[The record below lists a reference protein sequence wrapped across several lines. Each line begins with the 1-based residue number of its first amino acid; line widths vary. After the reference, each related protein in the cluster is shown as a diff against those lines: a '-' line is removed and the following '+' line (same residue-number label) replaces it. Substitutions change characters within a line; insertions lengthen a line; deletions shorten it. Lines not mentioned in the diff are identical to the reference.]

1 MATGPWR
8 LALRLPR
15 ARRTSL
21 DASDEQGQNQST
33 VKCDGVRSH
42 NTPTHVNNVTV
53 EALTE
58 EQIGGLDVAM
68 YETAR
73 VNVLEAT
80 QLQYS

>member
-1 MATGPWR
+1 MAIDPWR
-8 LALRLPR
+8 LALRLPHV
-15 ARRTSL
+15 RRTLL
-21 DASDEQGQNQST
+21 DANDGQGQNQST
-33 VKCDGVRSH
+33 VTCDGAPLS
-42 NTPTHVNNVTV
+42 NTSTYVNDVTV
-53 EALTE
+53 ETLAE